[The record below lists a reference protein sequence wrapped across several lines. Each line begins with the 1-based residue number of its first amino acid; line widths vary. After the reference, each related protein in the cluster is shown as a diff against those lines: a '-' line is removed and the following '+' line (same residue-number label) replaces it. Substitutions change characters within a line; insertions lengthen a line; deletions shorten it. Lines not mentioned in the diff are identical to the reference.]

1 MKVIHALVFVIIYLW
16 QILFSTW
23 KLALTVLRPKLD
35 INPRFIE
42 VPLDL
47 NRELPRL
54 LFACLISMTP
64 GTMSVGLDA
73 RRGILLVHVLDA
85 PDPAAA
91 VREMKQTFEQP
102 LIRIFGRG

>member
-1 MKVIHALVFVIIYLW
+1 MKVIHALVFTLIYLW
-16 QILFSTW
+16 QVVYSTW
-23 KLALTVLRPKLD
+23 KLALTLLRPKLD

-47 NRELPRL
+47 KQELPRF

-64 GTMSVGLDA
+64 GTMSVGLDSD
-73 RRGILLVHVLDA
+73 RGILLVHALDA

-91 VREMKQTFEQP
+91 VREMKETFEQP
-102 LIRIFGRG
+102 LIRIFGAG